1 MFRNYLKVAVRNI
14 GRHRGHA
21 FINIA
26 GLAVG
31 IACCLLILLWVRDET
46 SFDRFNANAGD
57 IFRVLQDIR
66 FSDHETTW
74 AITQGPLGPSLEQEF
89 PEIIRAVRIT
99 WRGMQLT
106 TGENRFDETVGMAD
120 GSIFEMFT
128 FPLISGDA
136 VSALSDPRS
145 IVISEEMARKYFP
158 DEDPLGKVVHAD
170 DKFDFRVTGIM
181 NDVPR
186 NSHLQFHFLVPF
198 VFGRE
203 LGYSVDRWNNSQYRT
218 YVQLRPGASAA
229 EVIGKIAR
237 HLDDKPTIEKD
248 ARLTLQPLER
258 IYLHSHFEFDMPLGD
273 IRYVRIFSIV
283 AFFILLI
290 ACINFMNLSTAR
302 SINRAREVGMRKVSG
317 AIRGN
322 IIRQFYGESTLL
334 TGIALAIGLALTSLL
349 LRPFN
354 NLAAKELSLT
364 VLGDPRTLLGLAAIA
379 GLTGVIAGSY
389 PALFLSSFDPVR
401 VLKGSPSSGSRGAGF
416 RKILVVVQFSLSVLL
431 IIATIFISRQLRFM
445 RDYKLGYDK
454 EHLVAMRLR
463 GDMREKFDAVKTEL
477 LRIPDISGVT
487 ACSNI
492 PTYGYMFSNSLWKWE
507 GQGPDE
513 EILMR
518 AVTVDEDYFEVF
530 GMEILQGR
538 SFGLEADPEKAPVFI
553 INEEAAKAMG
563 QKEPVGQWLSG
574 SGMPQGTIV
583 GLVKNYNFTPLR
595 QKIDP
600 LIIIFHPP
608 SSGLLTAKLSGR
620 NLTRT
625 IGAIEEVWKRFAPD
639 FPFRYRFLDEALDE
653 LYRAEE
659 RTGTIFRS
667 FALLAIVVSCLG
679 LFGLS
684 SFLAERRT
692 REVGI
697 RKVLG
702 ATTAGIVALFSKD
715 FLKWVAVSNLIAW
728 PVAFVA
734 ARKWLEGY
742 AHRISIGILPFV
754 AAGVLA
760 MLIAMATV
768 SFHSVRAAMTNPAE
782 AIRYE

>member
-1 MFRNYLKVAVRNI
+1 MFKNYLKVAFRNI
-14 GRHRGHA
+14 RRHKGHA

-26 GLAVG
+26 GMAVG
-31 IACCLLILLWVRDET
+31 IACCLLILLWVQDEM
-46 SFDRFNANAGD
+46 SFDRFNKNADD
-57 IFRVLQDIR
+57 IYRVLQDIR

-74 AITQGPLGPSLEQEF
+74 AISQGPLGPSLEKDF
-89 PEIIRAVRIT
+89 PEILRSVRIT
-99 WRGMQLT
+99 WRGMQLR
-106 TGENRFDETVGMAD
+106 TGDNRFDETVGMAD

-128 FPLISGDA
+128 FPLIAGEVS
-136 VSALSDPRS
+136 SALSDPRS
-145 IVISEEMARKYFP
+145 IVLSEEMVRKYFP
-158 DEDPLGKVVHAD
+158 GEDPLGRVIHAD
-170 DKFDFRVTGIM
+170 DKFDFIVTGVMKNI
-181 NDVPR
+181 PR
-186 NSHLQFHFLVPF
+186 NSHLRFDFLVPF

-203 LGYSVDRWNNSQYRT
+203 LNYTVDRWDNSQFRT
-218 YVQLRPGASAA
+218 YVQLQPGVPAPV
-229 EVIGKIAR
+229 VIAKISR
-237 HLDDKPTIEKD
+237 YLDDKPTIEKD
-248 ARLTLQPLER
+248 ARLTLQPLKR
-258 IYLHSHFEFDMPLGD
+258 VYLHSRYEFDMALGD
-273 IRYVRIFSIV
+273 IRYVRIFSLV

-302 SINRAREVGMRKVSG
+302 SVNRAREVGMRKVSG
-317 AIRGN
+317 ANRGN
-322 IIRQFYGESTLL
+322 IVGQFYGESILL
-334 TGIALAIGLALTSLL
+334 TGIALVLGLGLTYGL

-354 NLAAKELSLT
+354 HLAAKELSLS

-379 GLTGVIAGSY
+379 GLTGIVAGSY
-389 PALFLSSFDPVR
+389 PALFLSSFEPAR
-401 VLKGSPSSGSRGAGF
+401 VLKGSSSGSKGAAF
-416 RKILVVVQFSLSVLL
+416 RKILVVIQFSLSVLL
-431 IIATIFISRQLRFM
+431 IISTIFVSRQLRFM

-454 EHLVAMRLR
+454 EHLIAMRLR
-463 GDMREKFDAVKTEL
+463 GDMQQKFDAIKTEL
-477 LRIPDISGVT
+477 LRNPDITGVT
-487 ACSNI
+487 ACANI

-507 GQGPDE
+507 GQDPDE

-518 AVTVDEDYFEVF
+518 GLTVSEDYFEVF

-538 SFGLEADPEKAPVFI
+538 SFRREPDPEKNPVFI

-563 QKEPVGQWLSG
+563 MKEPVGQWLSG

-600 LIIIFHPP
+600 LIIIYHPP
-608 SSGLLTAKLSGR
+608 SARIMTAKLTGK
-620 NLTRT
+620 NMPKT
-625 IGAIEEVWKRFAPD
+625 IAAIEEVWKKFASD

-653 LYRAEE
+653 LYRSEQ
-659 RTGTIFRS
+659 RTGTIFRAFS
-667 FALLAIVVSCLG
+667 LLAIVVSCLG

-702 ATTAGIVALFSKD
+702 ASTAGLVALFSKD

-728 PVAFVA
+728 PLAYVA

-742 AHRISIGILPFV
+742 AYRISIGVSPFL
-754 AAGVLA
+754 AAGALA
-760 MLIAMATV
+760 ILIALATV
-768 SFHSVRAAMTNPAE
+768 SFHSFRAARTNPAE